1 VKSLN
6 ALYGEGQAQHRPARL
21 AAAHAAVHHHLFET
35 FASTKPVE
43 VPPTPRVAFN
53 ELLGGLKDSYHGVG
67 SKIKLFDADRVARPK
82 LGRSPIQVET
92 ILGHEAYRILDP
104 ERMLVEKEVF
114 AGRCRDDPVHL
125 YGDKI
130 LGRSAKARAEF

>member
-1 VKSLN
+1 M
-6 ALYGEGQAQHRPARL
+6 
-21 AAAHAAVHHHLFET
+21 
-35 FASTKPVE
+35 
-43 VPPTPRVAFN
+43 AFN
-53 ELLGGLKDSYHGVG
+53 ELLEGLKDSYHGVG

-92 ILGHEAYRILDP
+92 ILGPEAHRILDP

-130 LGRSAKARAEF
+130 LGRSAKARAEFFLNIGGCWALGSHTIFGVCCESVLRCKEEW